1 MASYLV
7 PLGGGRL
14 CVAELFETTRVE
26 VGGRPLDT
34 NKKASLKTTT
44 RRWGFN
50 AAATAGEEEE
60 EETEVRER
68 FAVVTGV
75 EVEASASGKA
85 PLRMA
90 RRAVRRYVLS
100 TETVV
105 TREARRRSSW
115 RRGRP
120 RKDDDETL
128 HWVF

>member
-1 MASYLV
+1 M
-7 PLGGGRL
+7 
-14 CVAELFETTRVE
+14 
-26 VGGRPLDT
+26 
-34 NKKASLKTTT
+34 KTTT